1 MQKMAKKEEYKG
13 KPKAKPKIERGRE
26 KAVLPFTKKNY
37 ILFAIGIFI
46 IVIGYITLGY
56 GSITLAPILLVLGYC
71 VLIPIAIIINGG
83 KEKPKEP
90 AKKEIRPTTLPGG
103 TFEVKK

>member
-1 MQKMAKKEEYKG
+1 MAKKDEYKS
-13 KPKAKPKIERGRE
+13 KPKAKPKMERVKE

-37 ILFAIGIFI
+37 ILFAIGIFV

-83 KEKPKEP
+83 KEKPKAP
-90 AKKEIRPTTLPGG
+90 AKKETQAATLPGG
-103 TFEVKK
+103 APEVKR

>member
-1 MQKMAKKEEYKG
+1 MAKKDEYKG
-13 KPKAKPKIERGRE
+13 KPKAKPKIEKVKE
-26 KAVLPFTKKNY
+26 KSVLPFTKKNY
-37 ILFAIGIFI
+37 ILFATGIFVI
-46 IVIGYITLGY
+46 AIGYITLGY

-90 AKKEIRPTTLPGG
+90 ARKPVEEPPLR
-103 TFEVKK
+103 

>member
-1 MQKMAKKEEYKG
+1 MAKKDDYKG
-13 KPKAKPKIERGRE
+13 KPKTKPRIERGKE

-37 ILFAIGIFI
+37 IIFAIGIFI
-46 IVIGYITLGY
+46 IAVGYVTLGY

-90 AKKEIRPTTLPGG
+90 ARKPVEEPPLK
-103 TFEVKK
+103 

>member
-1 MQKMAKKEEYKG
+1 MAKKDRYKG
-13 KPKAKPKIERGRE
+13 KPEAKPKPKIE
-26 KAVLPFTKKNY
+26 KAKSVLPFTKKNY
-37 ILFAIGIFI
+37 ILFAIGIFV

-83 KEKPKEP
+83 KERPKEP
-90 AKKEIRPTTLPGG
+90 ARKEIKPTPLPGG
-103 TFEVKK
+103 TPEVKK